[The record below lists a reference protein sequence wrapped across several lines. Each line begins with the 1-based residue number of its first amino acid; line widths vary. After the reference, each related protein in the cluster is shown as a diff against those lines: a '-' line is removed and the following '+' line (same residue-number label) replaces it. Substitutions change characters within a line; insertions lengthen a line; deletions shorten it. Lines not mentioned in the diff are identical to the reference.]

1 MSNIINS
8 EKEIKHKEPYYIR
21 CVKCGNYIKV
31 RMFPED
37 MERIQNGDDTPI
49 QEILLLQKEN
59 CLYPDFAMN
68 AGIGYFL
75 KIYKKVCKKFFY
87 FKNYS

>member
-37 MERIQNGDDTPI
+37 IERIQNGDDTPI
-49 QEILLLQKEN
+49 QEICPYLTPAERELFISGFCDECWNRVFSEN
-59 CLYPDFAMN
+59 L
-68 AGIGYFL
+68 
-75 KIYKKVCKKFFY
+75 
-87 FKNYS
+87 